1 MKWGKYS
8 EESFY
13 ATMGRPAAAA
23 GQPSG
28 QAADSAGQQPAQS
41 KKGRRRD
48 AAAASKKQP
57 QKTEEED
64 MAEAKRR
71 LKVCHWQNSLI
82 QHSVCSACY
91 FQLASYPGKYTVWH
105 LFYGQGHAP
114 PLGVPIGS
122 ASFCGTRFV
131 L

>member
-1 MKWGKYS
+1 MSFCCTGRKLPDGTMEWGKYS

-28 QAADSAGQQPAQS
+28 QSADSAGQQPAQS

-64 MAEAKRR
+64 MAEAKRH
-71 LKVCHWQNSLI
+71 LKVCHRQNSLI
-82 QHSVCSACY
+82 
-91 FQLASYPGKYTVWH
+91 
-105 LFYGQGHAP
+105 
-114 PLGVPIGS
+114 
-122 ASFCGTRFV
+122 
-131 L
+131 